1 MNHKQEHE
9 EFFKLLKNELGIRYN
24 RVAGKRLINLA
35 YRYHKI
41 QERWCNEEMDEA
53 TNRYYENSELRISK
67 AVTDLL
73 APYLGPDKPIR
84 EIIFDGDPRGY
95 TIKLKL
101 ASGRS
106 NDMGGEEFG
115 IPTE

>member
-1 MNHKQEHE
+1 MNRRQERE
-9 EFFKLLKNELGIRYN
+9 RFYKLLKSEIGIRYN
-24 RVAGKRLINLA
+24 RVVGNQLINIA
-35 YRYHKI
+35 RRYHSI
-41 QERWCNEEMDEA
+41 QERWCNEQMEEA
-53 TNRYYENSELRISK
+53 TTRYYEHVETRLEKR
-67 AVTDLL
+67 VTEILKS
-73 APYLGPDKPIR
+73 YLGPDKPIR
-84 EIIFDGDPRGY
+84 EIIFTGDPRGY